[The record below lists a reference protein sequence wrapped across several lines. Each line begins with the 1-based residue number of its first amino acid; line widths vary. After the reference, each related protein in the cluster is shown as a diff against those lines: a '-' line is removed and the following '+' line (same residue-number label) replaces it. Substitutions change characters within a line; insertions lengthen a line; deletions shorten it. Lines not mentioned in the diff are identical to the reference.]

1 MDSNI
6 IDTLDPTRP
15 SSTLLSPSLS
25 SPVYSSPEEIA
36 TDLQLGTPITS
47 PVQQNSGILSSLC
60 HKSAKK
66 CRRKTQKQSA
76 DSENEEVL
84 EPIVVDGICDLN
96 SESSSFSVDM
106 ESKCPWKD
114 AGTLLQSPNNSQD
127 SSKMYIFGYPLK
139 LQTQDLN
146 NEMSDE
152 IDIIGFDDD
161 VDTDNTEFYSTFSN
175 ITDVLQNI
183 ENSSTDSFESSSD
196 IDIVAEITSS

>member
-25 SPVYSSPEEIA
+25 SPVYSSPDEIA

-66 CRRKTQKQSA
+66 CKRKAQKQSA

-96 SESSSFSVDM
+96 SESSSFSVDDM
-106 ESKCPWKD
+106 ESKCPWK
-114 AGTLLQSPNNSQD
+114 GPNNPQD
-127 SSKMYIFGYPLK
+127 SSKMYIFGHPLK
-139 LQTQDLN
+139 LQTRDLN

-161 VDTDNTEFYSTFSN
+161 VDTDNTQFYSTFNN
-175 ITDVLQNI
+175 ITHVLQSI